1 MQNTIYFNVS
11 RAYRKVF
18 LARFKGE
25 GKPIS
30 FSRGEFVE
38 IEFKKLGHV
47 YFILEGMVRQYFIDK
62 NGNER
67 TILLLSKG
75 DFFGEITMIQQDFD
89 QVITKSL
96 SDMVVCKIRKNRFYE
111 IIREDFAIN
120 QALLQSITAKVRFLM
135 VQLYDGNYFPIDT
148 RLLNLLKRLAAQH
161 GEQAGNG
168 VRINF
173 KLTHQELANMIGST
187 RSTISKTLFNFKQ
200 EGLIEIKN
208 KQVTLTDKCLKDP
221 YSN

>member
-1 MQNTIYFNVS
+1 
-11 RAYRKVF
+11 
-18 LARFKGE
+18 
-25 GKPIS
+25 
-30 FSRGEFVE
+30 
-38 IEFKKLGHV
+38 
-47 YFILEGMVRQYFIDK
+47 
-62 NGNER
+62 
-67 TILLLSKG
+67 
-75 DFFGEITMIQQDFD
+75 
-89 QVITKSL
+89 
-96 SDMVVCKIRKNRFYE
+96 MVVCKIRKNRFYE

-148 RLLNLLKRLAAQH
+148 KLLNLLKRLAAQH
-161 GEQAGNG
+161 GEQTGNG

-187 RSTISKTLFNFKQ
+187 KSTISKTLFNFKQ